1 MSTPDYLSNS
11 ELAAR
16 LSSFVN
22 RWNLRENQMIAF
34 ISQPSGTVIVTDG
47 LGNDHELSSFPQ
59 LQKDVLALMEQLAGG
74 LSDVE
79 AVTAAVAANADR
91 AETAADAAE
100 AAADGM
106 QAIADAAAQSA
117 SAAEI
122 SETAAAGFAA
132 TATEQAGIASGAMEI
147 AADAADI
154 AVTER
159 TAAQTAAV
167 NAGQSA
173 LQASEWANKAP
184 DIEIENGQYS
194 ARHWA
199 QQAHNAVA
207 GAMHYKGA
215 WDASSGQYPDNPATG
230 HLYVVSA
237 AGTVDGVTYA
247 ISDQIV
253 YNGSQWEKIENT
265 QSVTSVAGKTGAVEL
280 DADDI
285 TTGTLNAARIPAL
298 AMDKVN
304 GLQTA
309 LDGKAAGAHLH
320 AVADI
325 PALQGALDAR
335 APLLH
340 THGIA
345 DVNELQEELDSKAPQ
360 AHSHGWNDISG
371 KPTTFPAQAHSHNW
385 NDISGKPSTFPPQT
399 HDHGWNDISGKPSTF
414 PAQAHSHGW
423 NDISGK
429 PTTFPA
435 QAHSHNWNDISGKPT
450 TFPAQTHSHNWNDIS
465 GKPTTFPP
473 AIHNHDY
480 LPLSGGT
487 VTGPI
492 YVNASSHAESRI
504 ELMRSGSG
512 RTVRVTSTNVG
523 NVGFYDA
530 SSNQWLLRID
540 SSNNVHFAG
549 SVGNLVQNKGG
560 VSGIQKMTQA
570 AYNALNPKDPNT
582 LYIIT

>member
-1 MSTPDYLSNS
+1 MSTPGYLSNA
-11 ELAAR
+11 ELAAKV
-16 LSSFVN
+16 SGVVD
-22 RWNLRENQMIAF
+22 RWNLRENQMIAL
-34 ISQPSGTVIVTDG
+34 ISQPDGTVIVTDG

-91 AETAADAAE
+91 AETAADAAQ

-106 QAIADAAAQSA
+106 QDIADAAAASANDAAQSA
-117 SAAEI
+117 SVAET
-122 SETAAAGFAA
+122 SQVAAASSA
-132 TATEQAGIASGAMEI
+132 TTASEQAGIAGGAAEI

-159 TAAQTAAV
+159 AAAQAAATMA
-167 NAGQSA
+167 NQHAA
-173 LQASEWANKAP
+173 RADEWANKAP
-184 DIEIENGQYS
+184 DIEIEDGQYS

-230 HLYVVSA
+230 HLYVVSVA
-237 AGTVDGVTYA
+237 GSVEGTVYA

-265 QSVTSVAGKTGAVEL
+265 QSVTSVAGKIGVVEL

-285 TTGTLNAARIPAL
+285 KTGILNAARIPVL

-309 LDGKAAGAHLH
+309 LDGKAAGAHMH

-335 APLLH
+335 APLSH

-345 DVNELQEELDSKAPQ
+345 DVNGLQGELDSKAPQ
-360 AHSHGWNDISG
+360 THSHGWNDISG
-371 KPTTFPAQAHSHNW
+371 KPSTFPAQAHSHNW
-385 NDISGKPSTFPPQT
+385 NDISGKPSTFP
-399 HDHGWNDISGKPSTF
+399 
-414 PAQAHSHGW
+414 
-423 NDISGK
+423 
-429 PTTFPA
+429 A
-435 QAHSHNWNDISGKPT
+435 QAHSHNWNDISGKPSA
-450 TFPAQTHSHNWNDIS
+450 FPPQAHSH
-465 GKPTTFPP
+465 
-473 AIHNHDY
+473 
-480 LPLSGGT
+480 
-487 VTGPI
+487 
-492 YVNASSHAESRI
+492 
-504 ELMRSGSG
+504 
-512 RTVRVTSTNVG
+512 
-523 NVGFYDA
+523 
-530 SSNQWLLRID
+530 
-540 SSNNVHFAG
+540 
-549 SVGNLVQNKGG
+549 SVAN
-560 VSGIQKMTQA
+560 VSGLQAALDEKVKNTSGVTHLRWMTQS
-570 AYNALNPKDPNT
+570 AYNALNPKHPNT
-582 LYIIT
+582 LYIIG

>member
-1 MSTPDYLSNS
+1 MSTPGYLSNA
-11 ELAAR
+11 ELAAKV
-16 LSSFVN
+16 SGVVD
-22 RWNLRENQMIAF
+22 RWNLRENQMIAL
-34 ISQPSGTVIVTDG
+34 ISQPDGTVIVTDG

-91 AETAADAAE
+91 AETAADAAQ

-106 QAIADAAAQSA
+106 QDIADAAAQSA

-122 SETAAAGFAA
+122 SETAAAGSAA
-132 TATEQAGIASGAMEI
+132 TATEQAGIASDAMEI
-147 AADAADI
+147 AVDAADI

-184 DIEIENGQYS
+184 DIEIEDGQYS

-230 HLYVVSA
+230 HLYVVSVA
-237 AGTVDGVTYA
+237 GSVEGTVYA

-265 QSVTSVAGKTGAVEL
+265 QSVTSVAGKIGAVEL
-280 DADDI
+280 DAEDI
-285 TTGTLNAARIPAL
+285 KIGTLHAARIPAL

-309 LDGKAAGAHLH
+309 LDGKAAGAHMH
-320 AVADI
+320 ALADI
-325 PALQGALDAR
+325 PALQGELDGR
-335 APLLH
+335 APLSH
-340 THGIA
+340 SHAWNDIS
-345 DVNELQEELDSKAPQ
+345 NKPPSFPPQ
-360 AHSHGWNDISG
+360 AHSHGWNDISN
-371 KPTTFPAQAHSHNW
+371 KPTS
-385 NDISGKPSTFPPQT
+385 
-399 HDHGWNDISGKPSTF
+399 F

-429 PTTFPA
+429 PTTFPP
-435 QAHSHNWNDISGKPT
+435 QSHSH
-450 TFPAQTHSHNWNDIS
+450 
-465 GKPTTFPP
+465 
-473 AIHNHDY
+473 
-480 LPLSGGT
+480 T
-487 VTGPI
+487 VA
-492 YVNASSHAESRI
+492 N
-504 ELMRSGSG
+504 
-512 RTVRVTSTNVG
+512 
-523 NVGFYDA
+523 
-530 SSNQWLLRID
+530 
-540 SSNNVHFAG
+540 
-549 SVGNLVQNKGG
+549 
-560 VSGIQKMTQA
+560 VSGLQAALDEKVKNTSGVTHLRWMTQG
-570 AYNALNPKDPNT
+570 AYNALTPKHPNT
-582 LYIIT
+582 LYIIG